1 MMPVVE
7 TPEEEMAC
15 DDTPGATSTSTG
27 TPSSS
32 ANEVGQK
39 SQSPRRS
46 GRKVKQRILFGH
58 SGSGLPGG
66 TVVIA
71 QSRKVKETSESSSG
85 DEEQGGD
92 DDDGEQSGKESN
104 EDSDLEV
111 PVQAPT
117 PGRGRKRAAGIF
129 KATPAAKKAK
139 SKPFSVTSKR
149 SRKKDRK
156 TGEDTG
162 QGSLFDI
169 VKAGKGAL
177 RAVVDDWI
185 ESYTSDKETG
195 MVDLIQFFVQCCGCK
210 GTVTTKMLEEEES
223 VNAIRQLTEQF
234 DEVSDECKIR
244 GAASLLGHPCLE
256 FVCKYMVWAMNMTL
270 L

>member
-1 MMPVVE
+1 
-7 TPEEEMAC
+7 
-15 DDTPGATSTSTG
+15 G
-27 TPSSS
+27 
-32 ANEVGQK
+32 
-39 SQSPRRS
+39 
-46 GRKVKQRILFGH
+46 
-58 SGSGLPGG
+58 
-66 TVVIA
+66 
-71 QSRKVKETSESSSG
+71 
-85 DEEQGGD
+85 
-92 DDDGEQSGKESN
+92 QSGKDQTS

-111 PVQAPT
+111 PVLAPT

-139 SKPFSVTSKR
+139 SKPFSLTPKI

-195 MVDLIQFFVQCCGCK
+195 MVDLIQFFVQCCCCK
-210 GTVTTKMLEEEES
+210 GSKFVTQS
-223 VNAIRQLTEQF
+223 VYLY
-234 DEVSDECKIR
+234 VSM
-244 GAASLLGHPCLE
+244 A
-256 FVCKYMVWAMNMTL
+256 VCVEDSHEYPLIMTGPAYKKFR
-270 L
+270 